1 MTVEERLFELEKGF
15 WSGDADYY
23 REHLTQDAR
32 MVFPA
37 PVGVLE
43 HAATLQSLHGTPR
56 WIEVHFRD
64 RQLVQLTPDVATLI
78 YRAEARR
85 EGDAGSYQAYCSS
98 VYVVRDRAWRLAVHQ
113 QTPLSG

>member
-1 MTVEERLFELEKGF
+1 LEKGF

-85 EGDAGSYQAYCSS
+85 AGDAGSYQAYCSS
-98 VYVVRDRAWRLAVHQ
+98 AYVLRARAWRLAVHP